1 MKEAKYKKNTDCMIL
16 FVKKGKYTETKSILM
31 VTQDSEAGCKEAI
44 YENKLSLGND
54 KNILKLDNGN
64 YCTTL

>member
-1 MKEAKYKKNTDCMIL
+1 MKEARYKKPTDCMIL
-16 FVKKGKYTETKSILM
+16 FVNKGKYTETKSLLM

-54 KNILKLDNGN
+54 KNILKWDNSN
-64 YCTTL
+64 CNIL